1 MSCKIYFISFFLASK
16 PQNSH
21 GILSYYLSN
30 YRGPSQDE
38 IDARNKESQSRMRE
52 TRSNFEERRIQRH
65 ANATLSGEPQPDPLP
80 PPPKQ
85 KLMRLG

>member
-1 MSCKIYFISFFLASK
+1 MSCKIYFISFFFSSK
-16 PQNSH
+16 LQNSH
-21 GILSYYLSN
+21 VEFFLLFN
-30 YRGPSQDE
+30 YRGPSQEE
-38 IDARNKESQSRMRE
+38 INARNKESQSRMRE
-52 TRSNFEERRIQRH
+52 TRSNFEECRIQRH